1 MWQDLALMIVG
12 FVFTIM
18 LIPQLNDARNGKA
31 IMNFWTC
38 LITGLGCITI
48 GGIDITLNLPMAAV
62 VSVTTGLMW
71 LGLMYYSGRNR
82 KRPTLYV
89 NPGAK
94 NLSVRD
100 QGNRGTSV
108 GIAMA
113 YAMELKK

>member
-1 MWQDLALMIVG
+1 MVPVVDCYRGIRDCDGTFDNICGIIHDIREITMWQDPALMAVG
-12 FVFTIM
+12 FIFTIM

-71 LGLMYYSGRNR
+71 LGLLYYSEENR
-82 KRPTLYV
+82 KIV
-89 NPGAK
+89 IG
-94 NLSVRD
+94 
-100 QGNRGTSV
+100 
-108 GIAMA
+108 
-113 YAMELKK
+113 